1 MKDKIARTLI
11 YLLLGLLACHI
22 KMLGCYPFVA
32 VIFGACYLNEENRRL
47 CVPFSYLWMVLFLPI
62 AALFRYGVT
71 FLVWM
76 VVLAIFWHMHILVRR
91 MGQTSLLGMILV
103 AITYGGR
110 VMTAT
115 QTMTFPYGILPVL
128 EGLLVAGGAYFT
140 CRGMDLLEEVWH
152 SMQKKTGTRVLPLQ
166 AREYSRAMS
175 GLAQSMEALVRP
187 REGEAGMGFVAMQ
200 QELRGRICGDCG
212 HYETCLAQGSA
223 MSLAME
229 QLFAQAEKGQKI
241 DPVLQEKIGRQ
252 CERAE
257 LLIREALGIF
267 ERTELN
273 LAWYR
278 RLCEHREMIAG
289 QIDAMAY
296 VMEDCMEADRLCD
309 DKERWLL
316 AKIRFRLREVGLRVW
331 NLHFYRRKNGT
342 CRILME
348 LAARA
353 GVCMTSKEVLAIIET
368 CTGQTL
374 MMVEQNRS
382 IVGRERADYVFV
394 TRPKLECTYGVAK
407 MLQRGQTI
415 SGDSF
420 GTRRLERGAFVMALS
435 DGMGSGRQ
443 AHEESDTVISLF
455 LQFAEAGFTIDMA
468 LRLMNAAMIF
478 GAEAE
483 RYSTLDACL
492 VDEYTGIVDCYKVGA
507 HVSFVRHKRRTEV
520 IEADSLPMGASAS
533 LEALPSRSY
542 LEAGDYLVLVTD
554 GVLEYLQVEDAVEML
569 RQLIEELAD
578 TDAVTFARKII
589 ERVLLFTG
597 GTAADDMTVLVLKA
611 LER

>member
-1 MKDKIARTLI
+1 
-11 YLLLGLLACHI
+11 
-22 KMLGCYPFVA
+22 
-32 VIFGACYLNEENRRL
+32 
-47 CVPFSYLWMVLFLPI
+47 
-62 AALFRYGVT
+62 
-71 FLVWM
+71 
-76 VVLAIFWHMHILVRR
+76 MHILVRR

-115 QTMTFPYGILPVL
+115 QTMTFAYGILPVL

-140 CRGMDLLEEVWH
+140 CQGDG
-152 SMQKKTGTRVLPLQ
+152 SFGG
-166 AREYSRAMS
+166 
-175 GLAQSMEALVRP
+175 GLAQYGKKDRYPCPSPPGKRIFQSHEW
-187 REGEAGMGFVAMQ
+187 AGTEHGGA
-200 QELRGRICGDCG
+200 GRARKKGKQAWDLSPCSRSCGD
-212 HYETCLAQGSA
+212 GSA
-223 MSLAME
+223 EIVDATRHVWHRGVPCHLPWSSCLPR
-229 QLFAQAEKGQKI
+229 QKKDKRSI
-241 DPVLQEKIGRQ
+241 RSYRKKIGRQ

-316 AKIRFRLREVGLRVW
+316 AKIRFHLREVGLRVW

-353 GVCMTSKEVLAIIET
+353 GACMTSKEVLAIIET

-420 GTRRLERGAFVMALS
+420 GTRRLEQGVFVMALS

-443 AHEESDTVISLF
+443 AHEESDTVVSLF
-455 LQFAEAGFTIDMA
+455 LQVVPEAGFTIDMA
-468 LRLMNAAMIF
+468 LRLMNAGMILWRGGRDDF
-478 GAEAE
+478 
-483 RYSTLDACL
+483 RRWMP
-492 VDEYTGIVDCYKVGA
+492 VWW
-507 HVSFVRHKRRTEV
+507 KRVCRE
-520 IEADSLPMGASAS
+520 
-533 LEALPSRSY
+533 
-542 LEAGDYLVLVTD
+542 
-554 GVLEYLQVEDAVEML
+554 
-569 RQLIEELAD
+569 
-578 TDAVTFARKII
+578 
-589 ERVLLFTG
+589 
-597 GTAADDMTVLVLKA
+597 
-611 LER
+611 

>member
-1 MKDKIARTLI
+1 
-11 YLLLGLLACHI
+11 
-22 KMLGCYPFVA
+22 
-32 VIFGACYLNEENRRL
+32 
-47 CVPFSYLWMVLFLPI
+47 
-62 AALFRYGVT
+62 
-71 FLVWM
+71 
-76 VVLAIFWHMHILVRR
+76 
-91 MGQTSLLGMILV
+91 
-103 AITYGGR
+103 
-110 VMTAT
+110 
-115 QTMTFPYGILPVL
+115 
-128 EGLLVAGGAYFT
+128 
-140 CRGMDLLEEVWH
+140 
-152 SMQKKTGTRVLPLQ
+152 
-166 AREYSRAMS
+166 
-175 GLAQSMEALVRP
+175 
-187 REGEAGMGFVAMQ
+187 MGFVAMQ

-212 HYETCLAQGSA
+212 RYETCLAQGSA

-229 QLFAQAEKGQKI
+229 ELFAQAEKGQKI

-316 AKIRFRLREVGLRVW
+316 AKIRFHLREVGLRVW

-420 GTRRLERGAFVMALS
+420 GTRRLEQGVFVMALS

-443 AHEESDTVISLF
+443 AHEESDTVVSLF

-483 RYSTLDACL
+483 RFSTHGGLSGGRIYRDR
-492 VDEYTGIVDCYKVGA
+492 G
-507 HVSFVRHKRRTEV
+507 
-520 IEADSLPMGASAS
+520 
-533 LEALPSRSY
+533 
-542 LEAGDYLVLVTD
+542 
-554 GVLEYLQVEDAVEML
+554 
-569 RQLIEELAD
+569 
-578 TDAVTFARKII
+578 
-589 ERVLLFTG
+589 LL
-597 GTAADDMTVLVLKA
+597 
-611 LER
+611 

>member
-187 REGEAGMGFVAMQ
+187 KEGEAGMGFVAMQ

-212 HYETCLAQGSA
+212 LRDMSGTGECHVTCHGAVVC
-223 MSLAME
+223 
-229 QLFAQAEKGQKI
+229 
-241 DPVLQEKIGRQ
+241 PGRKRTKDRSGLTG
-252 CERAE
+252 EDRA
-257 LLIREALGIF
+257 A
-267 ERTELN
+267 
-273 LAWYR
+273 
-278 RLCEHREMIAG
+278 
-289 QIDAMAY
+289 
-296 VMEDCMEADRLCD
+296 V
-309 DKERWLL
+309 
-316 AKIRFRLREVGLRVW
+316 
-331 NLHFYRRKNGT
+331 
-342 CRILME
+342 
-348 LAARA
+348 RA
-353 GVCMTSKEVLAIIET
+353 GGTFDPGS
-368 CTGQTL
+368 TGNL
-374 MMVEQNRS
+374 
-382 IVGRERADYVFV
+382 
-394 TRPKLECTYGVAK
+394 
-407 MLQRGQTI
+407 
-415 SGDSF
+415 
-420 GTRRLERGAFVMALS
+420 
-435 DGMGSGRQ
+435 
-443 AHEESDTVISLF
+443 
-455 LQFAEAGFTIDMA
+455 
-468 LRLMNAAMIF
+468 
-478 GAEAE
+478 
-483 RYSTLDACL
+483 
-492 VDEYTGIVDCYKVGA
+492 
-507 HVSFVRHKRRTEV
+507 
-520 IEADSLPMGASAS
+520 
-533 LEALPSRSY
+533 
-542 LEAGDYLVLVTD
+542 
-554 GVLEYLQVEDAVEML
+554 
-569 RQLIEELAD
+569 
-578 TDAVTFARKII
+578 
-589 ERVLLFTG
+589 
-597 GTAADDMTVLVLKA
+597 
-611 LER
+611 